1 MKHLSRQ
8 VSQHQ
13 HSDYLSSLQIILFD
27 LRRPEPALCKRTL
40 HTGRPG
46 GTKSNLIFTKQKI
59 LMIDFLMSALRRHLR
74 SVVISPIG
82 EGKVVV
88 LDISCF
94 GPWRA
99 FSMTDQAGNI
109 WVLSCETENIST

>member
-1 MKHLSRQ
+1 MHWREDTRCFHECVTQVFTESRYCVGVFTFSLIQVLS
-8 VSQHQ
+8 
-13 HSDYLSSLQIILFD
+13 
-27 LRRPEPALCKRTL
+27 L

>member
-1 MKHLSRQ
+1 MEKLISEMN
-8 VSQHQ
+8 
-13 HSDYLSSLQIILFD
+13 YW
-27 LRRPEPALCKRTL
+27 TL
-40 HTGRPG
+40 TVHTGRPG

>member
-1 MKHLSRQ
+1 
-8 VSQHQ
+8 
-13 HSDYLSSLQIILFD
+13 
-27 LRRPEPALCKRTL
+27 
-40 HTGRPG
+40 
-46 GTKSNLIFTKQKI
+46 
-59 LMIDFLMSALRRHLR
+59 MIDFLMSALRRHLR

-99 FSMTDQAGNI
+99 FSMTDRAENI
-109 WVLSCETENIST
+109 WVLCCETENISTSTAIVDTLNYSLINKSYVKSNEL

>member
-1 MKHLSRQ
+1 MNLVGKE
-8 VSQHQ
+8 
-13 HSDYLSSLQIILFD
+13 
-27 LRRPEPALCKRTL
+27 LRKFVGIKVLKTISTL